1 MAFRMTSS
9 QEVTIGEVKGLDKRG
24 NPAPVEG
31 ATVTSSDESVLV
43 IEDRDDGAGNVSKVA
58 KAVGKLGTAQIQLQ
72 ADAIVGEAEKI
83 ITGTVDVEIIAG
95 EAAVLEVSLGEPTEQ
110 V

>member
-43 IEDRDDGAGNVSKVA
+43 IEDRDGTKVA

-72 ADAIVGEAEKI
+72 ADAIVGEAEKL

-95 EAAVLEVSLGEPTEQ
+95 EAAVLEVTLGEPTEQ
-110 V
+110 VETVE